1 MFGLYLALQ
10 QFYKVGSSVFSKTG
24 ITRTEEKVVV
34 KVGSVPLQEEKKTL
48 VVEEGEHQFHTWFI
62 RVVAIWLDIA
72 LYKAMVRIVRAVRLD
87 SLKPVS
93 DSAGHSSSAIDIC
106 TVLGQI
112 RTFWGQLSWPDVE
125 TSYVF
130 ISRIMDDVC
139 KAVIFYAEK
148 MIGKASEEE
157 EGEEA
162 LGCYASHCLA
172 LNNIDFVMAHMATF
186 VQELGTQEVLNQ
198 LEKQK
203 GTLVASAC
211 RKTIRTVLKN
221 SMENVENQILAV
233 VEHIGNSAR
242 PLISRFLNEVPAVAG
257 GSRPDL
263 LPSLGEDGRQLLR
276 PLDTALV
283 FLREK
288 LVAANFSRVISVL
301 WATSVSCLST
311 LLHESI
317 RRRKQP
323 NFFVALHSAFQV
335 LMNFLYGDSTPPD
348 SSEENQG
355 GLEGT
360 QRLLTLFA
368 SSPISLV
375 DAFYRERLKEQEAI
389 GKGNFPQGA
398 VTVKVLRLSSHI
410 RVQVVNCRHLRP
422 LGEGRRSM
430 RRKQSWTNGQR
441 GAPGESSTS
450 HTGSNQTGAFH
461 LLREKCQAICESVA
475 EAREES
481 HRAGNRGMCCPY
493 VTIKVVPGDE
503 DCAHLAKARTAAHT
517 RTLFPVFGE
526 TLDLVLPEDSQT
538 DSSMLLFS
546 VKDLGPLGDSLP
558 LGEALLPLH
567 RLPPAS
573 VDASLVGVQEVP
585 SLTFHF
591 LHQVFIQQ
599 PDQS

>member
-1 MFGLYLALQ
+1 MIIHVLQAGTQLFGLYLALQ
-10 QFYKVGSSVFSKTG
+10 QFYKVGASVLSKTG
-24 ITRTEEKVVV
+24 INQT
-34 KVGSVPLQEEKKTL
+34 SVDEVEDRKAT
-48 VVEEGEHQFHTWFI
+48 VVESGNQFHTWFI

-87 SLKPVS
+87 TLKPVS
-93 DSAGHSSSAIDIC
+93 ESAGHSSSAIDIC

-157 EGEEA
+157 EGGEA
-162 LGCYASHCLA
+162 LGCFASHCLA
-172 LNNIDFVMAHMATF
+172 LNNIDFVMTHMATF
-186 VQELGTQEVLNQ
+186 VKELGTQEVLNQ
-198 LEKQK
+198 LESQK

-221 SMENVENQILAV
+221 SMENVENQILTV

-242 PLISRFLNEVPAVAG
+242 PLISRFLNEVPAVG
-257 GSRPDL
+257 EGSRPDL

-283 FLREK
+283 FLREN

-301 WATSVSCLST
+301 WATSVSCLSK

-317 RRRKQP
+317 RRKKQP
-323 NFFVALHSAFQV
+323 NFFVSLHSAFQV

-348 SSEENQG
+348 DTEENQG

-368 SSPISLV
+368 SSPLSLV

-389 GKGNFPQGA
+389 GKRNFPQGA

-422 LGEGRRSM
+422 LGGEERRSM
-430 RRKQSWTNGQR
+430 RRKQSWTNGHHEPQ
-441 GAPGESSTS
+441 GESSTN
-450 HTGSNQTGAFH
+450 HAGSNPTTGAFH
-461 LLREKCQAICESVA
+461 LLREKCQALCVSVA
-475 EAREES
+475 EVREES

-493 VTIKVVPGDE
+493 VTVKVVPGND

-526 TLDLVLPEDSQT
+526 TLDLVVPEASQA

-567 RLPPAS
+567 RLPPAP
-573 VDASLVGVQEVP
+573 VDASLIGVQEVRCYNFSVP
-585 SLTFHF
+585 TL
-591 LHQVFIQQ
+591 L
-599 PDQS
+599 